1 MQAIYN
7 LQDIAAGI
15 AVLLET
21 AGITAG
27 DVDRLYIA
35 GGFGSHLNKESAAK
49 IGLLPTELLDR
60 TVVLGNGAIAG
71 AAMALLN
78 RDTRQILTE
87 IAKESVH
94 VNLGGNPSFNE
105 KYVEHMFFGDE

>member
-1 MQAIYN
+1 M
-7 LQDIAAGI
+7 
-15 AVLLET
+15 E
-21 AGITAG
+21 
-27 DVDRLYIA
+27 RLYIA
-35 GGFGSHLNKESAAK
+35 GGFGSHLNTVSAAK
-49 IGLLPTELLDR
+49 IGLLPEQLLGR

-78 RDTRQILTE
+78 RDTRQTLTK